1 MDATCTRR
9 TDAHECIYV
18 CVYVHI
24 YIYIYIS
31 EVLTSLILM
40 MRTEWVSETL
50 DFSPSLI

>member
-24 YIYIYIS
+24 YIYIYIY
-31 EVLTSLILM
+31 IG
-40 MRTEWVSETL
+40 
-50 DFSPSLI
+50 SPHIIDSDDEDRMGLRNTGF